1 MVKTFDF
8 GFEEKPIKQES
19 FDFGFEEKP
28 VKQFDFGFEEKTEGM
43 VSTSTPG
50 YIPS

>member
-28 VKQFDFGFEEKTEGM
+28 VKQFDFGFE
-43 VSTSTPG
+43 VSPAG
-50 YIPS
+50 L